1 MSNRTK
7 AGTIILILIGAIII
21 GFGTFYIISLQM
33 QINKLS
39 IDSGTDSGIVNTWYT
54 LLLDTVDV
62 NNTYEPI
69 DQLNTT
75 IEVNT
80 GEWVHI
86 SFTSN
91 AKLDPTD
98 TLRHSI
104 GFYFAINSELEPP
117 GFVYEEILENGAQ
130 DDVEWI
136 PVSFYAIFKDLD
148 PGTYIIS
155 IYVAVLYNT
164 CPAQIGGLN
173 TFMGSSLL
181 IQTLIP

>member
-1 MSNRTK
+1 MSNRSKT
-7 AGTIILILIGAIII
+7 GTIVLLIIGAGII
-21 GFGTFYIISLQM
+21 GFGTYYIINLQI

-39 IDSGTDSGIVNTWYT
+39 SNSGIKNTWYT
-54 LLLDTVDV
+54 LFLNTVDV

-75 IEVNT
+75 IEVNA
-80 GEWVHI
+80 GEWVYV

-104 GFYFAINSELEPP
+104 GFYFAIDGEVEPP
-117 GFVYEEILENGAQ
+117 GFVYEEILENGSQ

-136 PVSFYAIFKDLD
+136 PVSFYALFKDLE
-148 PGTYIIS
+148 PGIHIIS

-173 TFMGSSLL
+173 IFMGSSVL

>member
-1 MSNRTK
+1 MSNRSK
-7 AGTIILILIGAIII
+7 ASIIILILMGAII
-21 GFGTFYIISLQM
+21 GFGTYYIINLQM
-33 QINKLS
+33 QVNQLS
-39 IDSGTDSGIVNTWYT
+39 GGSGVKNTWYT
-54 LLLDTVDV
+54 LLLDNIDV

-69 DQLNTT
+69 NQLNTT

-80 GEWVHI
+80 GEWVYI
-86 SFTSN
+86 AFAGG

-104 GFYFAINSELEPP
+104 GFYFAIDGELEPP
-117 GFVYEEILENGAQ
+117 GFVYEETLAVGTQ
-130 DDVEWI
+130 DDIEWI
-136 PVSFYAIFKDLD
+136 PVSFHAIFKDVN

-173 TFMGSSLL
+173 VFMGSSLL